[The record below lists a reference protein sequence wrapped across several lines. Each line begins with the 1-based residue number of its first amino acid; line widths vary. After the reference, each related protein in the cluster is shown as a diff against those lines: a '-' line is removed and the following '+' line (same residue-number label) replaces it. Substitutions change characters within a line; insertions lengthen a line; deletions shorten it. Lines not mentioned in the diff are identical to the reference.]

1 MFKRCWEQMWSW
13 MTDERQ
19 HVSILSSVAVGL
31 VLFGVMVFAFSRLI
45 APLQITGIEVT
56 RAHAAKVCQSPEA
69 LRAYQQRAGNVNG
82 TIMDWQEKRQYPV
95 FGRIFI
101 SPAWEG
107 VKFIEIPGTT
117 CPELS

>member
-1 MFKRCWEQMWSW
+1 MFKKCWEQLWSW

-19 HVSILSSVAVGL
+19 HVSIPSIVVVGL
-31 VLFGVMVFAFSRLI
+31 VFFGVTVFAFSRFI

-56 RAHAAKVCQSPEA
+56 RANVAQACQSPEA

-82 TIMDWQEKRQYPV
+82 SIMDWQEKRQYPV

-101 SPAWEG
+101 SPAWTDVE
-107 VKFIEIPGTT
+107 FIEIPGAV
-117 CPELS
+117 CPKG